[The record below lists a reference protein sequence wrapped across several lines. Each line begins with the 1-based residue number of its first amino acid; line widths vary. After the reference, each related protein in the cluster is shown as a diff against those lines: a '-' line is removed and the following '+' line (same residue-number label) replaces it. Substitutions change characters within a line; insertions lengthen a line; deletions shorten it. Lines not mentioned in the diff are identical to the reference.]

1 MHSMDEKIRI
11 ACKNF
16 FAGRIKNIIWMP
28 LEEVGRC
35 DDVIWRF
42 PRKAQDAYYPFMDN
56 LHSIMKIKRIE
67 YDEEDVKAAGKIS
80 GNLPMSKKLVI
91 GMVKNRKGILYT
103 FDKKILNMKF
113 PNLKMPEFSDEL
125 DFQKIEK
132 LYKQSLKLRI

>member
-1 MHSMDEKIRI
+1 MKEFIDATIFLGMHSMDEKIRI

-91 GMVKNRKGILYT
+91 GMVLI
-103 FDKKILNMKF
+103 
-113 PNLKMPEFSDEL
+113 
-125 DFQKIEK
+125 
-132 LYKQSLKLRI
+132 SLPFKSNTIMLAL